1 MSQPQQNFQRST
13 YVKTFPKKYEDY
25 ASFVALISND
35 GEPSCYEEAMDASG
49 DAKWKLAIKEAI
61 DALEKNKTW
70 DLVEIPIDRK
80 VVCCK

>member
-35 GEPSCYEEAMDASG
+35 GEPSFYQEEMEVYQSDN
-49 DAKWKLAIKEAI
+49 WKSSNERRNGFLGK
-61 DALEKNKTW
+61 
-70 DLVEIPIDRK
+70 
-80 VVCCK
+80 